1 MEHNMPDTTLLALF
15 EDIDPAAEAID
26 KLHEMGVTDD
36 KLNVISGVPITHKM
50 LGRPHPWT
58 NVSRLAM
65 GGAIAGFFFGIFL
78 NFGTPYLYNVP
89 VGGQYI
95 TPIPPGL
102 IIIFEMTMLFA
113 LLATFLGVFLD
124 SFFPNYGPMEYVSQI
139 SDGKIG
145 LFFKVPQ
152 EAQQQYVDTMNQM
165 GAESVKP
172 AEARPL

>member
-1 MEHNMPDTTLLALF
+1 MEGHMADTTLLALF

-36 KLNVISGVPITHKM
+36 RLNVISGVPITHKM

-58 NVSRLAM
+58 NVSRLAL
-65 GGAIAGFFFGIFL
+65 GGAIAGFFFGLFL
-78 NFGTPYLYNVP
+78 NFGTPLLYTVS
-89 VGGQYI
+89 VGGQFI

-102 IIIFEMTMLFA
+102 IIVFEMTMLFA
-113 LLATFLGVFLD
+113 LLSTFLGVFLD
-124 SFFPNYGPMEYVSQI
+124 SFFPNYGPLQYVPEI

-152 EAQQQYVDTMNQM
+152 EEQQTFTDALTQM
-165 GAESVKP
+165 GAESVVP
-172 AEARPL
+172 HEARLL

>member
-1 MEHNMPDTTLLALF
+1 MPETTLLAIF

-36 KLNVISGVPITHKM
+36 RLNVISGVPITHKM

-58 NVSRLAM
+58 NVSRLAL
-65 GGAIAGFFFGIFL
+65 GGAIVGFFFGIFL
-78 NFGTPYLYNVP
+78 NFGTPLLYSVR
-89 VGGQYI
+89 VGGQFI

-124 SFFPNYGPMEYVSQI
+124 SFFPNYGPMEYVPAI

-145 LFFKVPQ
+145 IFFKVPQ
-152 EAQQQYVDTMNQM
+152 EEHQQYADVMNQM
-165 GAESVKP
+165 GAESVLP
-172 AEARPL
+172 TEAQPL